1 MACSYGST
9 CVQSSDGLS
18 AKCMCPLGCEGKP
31 KQVVCGSD
39 GKDYVNECELHQHA
53 CKNKKNIR
61 VQYQGHCGKLSLC
74 FLCLFLFFVTLILS
88 TGNIE
93 EFPSQFIFF
102 PNPTPPY
109 FFFFCCSKEMSQ
121 SHTIKYKLL
130 QNMEIQKKNP
140 DSIKN
145 YISDG
150 ENVICV
156 EIFCFKL
163 SENLFFPFHC
173 FLPLPFVFLYHIPCL
188 FKAHLYS
195 NSLILIFHSGCFSPH
210 RFSYGADC
218 CFL

>member
-1 MACSYGST
+1 
-9 CVQSSDGLS
+9 
-18 AKCMCPLGCEGKP
+18 MCPLGCEGKP

-74 FLCLFLFFVTLILS
+74 FLCLFLFSVILILS
-88 TGNIE
+88 TGNTE

-102 PNPTPPY
+102 PNPTPLY
-109 FFFFCCSKEMSQ
+109 FFFCCCSREMSQ

-140 DSIKN
+140 DRMKN
-145 YISDG
+145 YISNG
-150 ENVICV
+150 GNVIFV

-163 SENLFFPFHC
+163 SEKLFFLCTVSYLFLLCSSITYPAYLRHTSTNSHFPFR
-173 FLPLPFVFLYHIPCL
+173 LL
-188 FKAHLYS
+188 FPTQVLLRCGLLF
-195 NSLILIFHSGCFSPH
+195 SLN
-210 RFSYGADC
+210 RF
-218 CFL
+218 